1 MYSFRLSPNLQ
12 TSLIVSWEKLN
23 KNYQYEL
30 VFSFIISVHCLNL
43 HIYFFCR
50 EKMKVVWKF
59 GLNQNRV
66 HLTKNG
72 QLAHKL
78 KGVSACWGGGFHE
91 GGGIGKEGGG
101 ESDLLFKN
109 IMVTYSNEIQI
120 KFSKFQEYML
130 PLLPWPIP
138 PPTHSSHPQMYKCT

>member
-1 MYSFRLSPNLQ
+1 M
-12 TSLIVSWEKLN
+12 IVSWEKLN

-78 KGVSACWGGGFHE
+78 NRGERLLGRRFSWRRGDWE
-91 GGGIGKEGGG
+91 GGGGK
-101 ESDLLFKN
+101 SDLLFKN

>member
-1 MYSFRLSPNLQ
+1 MYSFRLRPNLQ

-30 VFSFIISVHCLNL
+30 VFNFIISVNCLNL
-43 HIYFFCR
+43 RNFCR

-78 KGVSACWGGGFHE
+78 KGVSACWGGGFNE
-91 GGGIGKEGGG
+91 RGGIGRRGGVKQFTFLKYNG
-101 ESDLLFKN
+101 YIFKWDSN
-109 IMVTYSNEIQI
+109 KVFKILRIYAQIIKTYQLKLKI
-120 KFSKFQEYML
+120 Y
-130 PLLPWPIP
+130 
-138 PPTHSSHPQMYKCT
+138 